1 MRDRK
6 EHPRRIRIHRPDR
19 DEAEAPSGIDFQ
31 RHTVSR
37 RAGRSLH
44 VLVILAVVVVLGAL
58 VASSVI
64 RFSGPEEGAAGPAPV
79 AGGPF
84 GPRQPAGEADPR
96 GLVFT
101 WSPHP
106 AARGYE
112 LVLAEAGG
120 RVVWAVRLGPQ
131 TRITLPGE
139 LEASLAGGRVF
150 RWHVVAHLPDGRR
163 EESRSLAFVAR

>member
-1 MRDRK
+1 MRERK
-6 EHPRRIRIHRPDR
+6 EHPRRILIHRPER
-19 DEAEAPSGIDFQ
+19 EEAMAPSGIDFQ
-31 RHTVSR
+31 RHTASR

-44 VLVILAVVVVLGAL
+44 ILVILAVVVVLGAL
-58 VASSVI
+58 LASSVI
-64 RFSGPEEGAAGPAPV
+64 RLSEPVERAAGPAAAV
-79 AGGPF
+79 EGPF

-112 LVLAEAGG
+112 LILEEAGG

-139 LEASLAGGRVF
+139 LEASLASGRVF
-150 RWHVVAHLPDGRR
+150 RWRVEAQLPDGGR
-163 EESRSLAFVAR
+163 EVSRSLAFVAR